1 MKIIIQNPSSD
12 ALSYLSGSV
21 AVAAGGSLDVPMGFW
36 LRLYADAQFLTDL
49 RNSNLIIS
57 DGATLH
63 RYPNSEVHIKEAIA
77 LGKFDAVRKDFSFSS
92 TQTNTVIWA
101 PASGKKYV
109 ITDLVMN
116 IRNNT
121 LGAITVTIFDE
132 TNAVGNVLYK
142 ANFEAGSNF
151 DTAANFI
158 TSFVSSNINR
168 SLKITTSGGLMISGT
183 FQGYETE

>member
-1 MKIIIQNPSSD
+1 M
-12 ALSYLSGSV
+12 SYVSGLV
-21 AVAAGGSLDVPMGFW
+21 TVAAGGSLDVPMGYW
-36 LRLYADAQFLTDL
+36 LRLYSDTQFLTDL
-49 RNSNLIIS
+49 RNSNLLIS
-57 DGATLH
+57 DGATVY
-63 RYPNSEVHIKEAIA
+63 RFPNSEAHIKEAIA
-77 LGKFDAVRKDFSFSS
+77 SAKFDAVRKDFTFST
-92 TQTNTVIWA
+92 TQTNTIIWT

-109 ITDLVMN
+109 VTDLVMN

-132 TNAVGNVLYK
+132 TNAVGNILYK

-158 TSFVSSNINR
+158 TSFVSGAVNR
-168 SLKITTSGGLMISGT
+168 SLKITTTGGLMISGT

>member
-12 ALSYLSGSV
+12 DLSYVSGLIT
-21 AVAAGGSLDVPMGFW
+21 VAAGGSLDVPMGYW
-36 LRLYADAQFLTDL
+36 LRLYSDAQFLTDL
-49 RNSNLIIS
+49 RNSNLLIS
-57 DGATLH
+57 DGATIY
-63 RYPNSEVHIKEAIA
+63 RYPASENYIKEAITRA
-77 LGKFDAVRKDFSFSS
+77 QFTPVRKDFSYSS
-92 TQTNTVIWA
+92 TQTNTVIWT

-109 ITDLVMN
+109 VTDLVMN

-132 TNAVGNVLYK
+132 TNSVGNILYK

-158 TSFVSSNINR
+158 TSFVSSAVNR
-168 SLKITTSGGLMISGT
+168 SLKITTTGGLMISGT